1 MINLTVDEIQD
12 LHAII
17 IERTGGSGGL
27 RDMGLLESAVLS
39 CLQTFNEE
47 ELYPTVIEKAAHL
60 AFGLC
65 KNHPFVDGNKRI
77 AILSMLTTLTVN
89 GLECEFSQNELI
101 NLGVGIAEGSLNEDK
116 IRKWIREH
124 LK

>member
-89 GLECEFSQNELI
+89 GFECEFSQNELI